1 MCDGEAH
8 ERAMKKPGL
17 VSGSSYGRP
26 ALALGGNPRLGARK
40 FNLGLGDW
48 GLA

>member
-17 VSGSSYGRP
+17 VSGSSYGR
-26 ALALGGNPRLGARK
+26 ALALGGNPRLGGRK